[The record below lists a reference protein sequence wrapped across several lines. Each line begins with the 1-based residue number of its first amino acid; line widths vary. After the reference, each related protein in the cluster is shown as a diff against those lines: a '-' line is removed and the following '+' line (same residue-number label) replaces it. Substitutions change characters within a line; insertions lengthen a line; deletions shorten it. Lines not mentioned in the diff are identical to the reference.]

1 MSSLSFLNYVLSG
14 DRPANV
20 PFVWRRSRSDF
31 SWPTL
36 GAIDPVREGLK
47 GVPGVVVVWSQ
58 ARHGRYIYVGQ
69 SRDLAAA
76 VTMLRSDPAVDA
88 YGARQLNVT
97 WAPIGVAHRPGVVA
111 YLRRVLD
118 PAVDRCSLDDRWP
131 VGSAVRPL
139 SVPLPA

>member
-20 PFVWRRSRSDF
+20 PFVWRRSRTDF

-36 GAIDPVREGLK
+36 GEVDPVREGLK
-47 GVPGVVVVWSQ
+47 GVPGVVVVWSTV
-58 ARHGRYIYVGQ
+58 RKGRYIYVGQ
-69 SRDLAAA
+69 SRDLADA
-76 VTMLRSDPAVDA
+76 VTMLRADPKVDA

-111 YLRRVLD
+111 YLRKVLE
-118 PAVDRCSLDDRWP
+118 PAVPRCSLDDRWP
-131 VGSAVRPL
+131 VSATARPL